1 MVSFLPEIGSKKKK
15 KKKSLSLQCITK
27 SQKSWKKT
35 RKKHQNDFFGSTY
48 IIISKGESGTG
59 HGPRLTPVAETG
71 FSHRMTVYKFVGHFF
86 ELSYRKISGHNQV
99 KNIFSESVTFHFSN
113 LGVGITLSHR
123 HVGFFR

>member
-1 MVSFLPEIGSKKKK
+1 MVSF
-15 KKKSLSLQCITK
+15 
-27 SQKSWKKT
+27 
-35 RKKHQNDFFGSTY
+35 H

-86 ELSYRKISGHNQV
+86 ELSYRKISGHNLV
-99 KNIFSESVTFHFSN
+99 KNIFSESVTFQMLKSYGHFSN

-123 HVGFFR
+123 HAGFFG